1 MNHLE
6 TNYFPIVKGFFHK
19 QSGTVSYVVIDST
32 TNLCAILDTVL
43 DFDYST
49 GSIYFEH
56 ADSIIDYIKEN
67 NLEVEWL
74 IETHVHA
81 DHLSAAPYI
90 QKKLGGKLCISKEII
105 KVQKI
110 FGKIYNAGTEFEL
123 DGSQFDKLLS
133 NNDEYKLG
141 NIKSKTISTPG
152 HTPACMAHLIG
163 DGGTARADFPG
174 GSAEQLYKSIQKI
187 FTLPDKTRL
196 FVCHDYMP
204 NERDPAWETTV
215 LEQKK
220 NNIHIGKRVSEEK
233 FVQLRTERDKTLPA
247 PELMI
252 PSIQVNMR
260 AGNLPPQEDNG
271 TTYLKVPIKNIKDRD
286 S

>member
-1 MNHLE
+1 MLYCSTRNKKKTFSFEEVFLNALASDGGLYIPANIPVFSE
-6 TNYFPIVKGFFHK
+6 KKI
-19 QSGTVSYVVIDST
+19 QSMKKFTFQEISYEIFKVFVG
-32 TNLCAILDTVL
+32 DTL
-43 DFDYST
+43 FM
-49 GSIYFEH
+49 
-56 ADSIIDYIKEN
+56 
-67 NLEVEWL
+67 
-74 IETHVHA
+74 
-81 DHLSAAPYI
+81 P
-90 QKKLGGKLCISKEII
+90 
-105 KVQKI
+105 
-110 FGKIYNAGTEFEL
+110 
-123 DGSQFDKLLS
+123 
-133 NNDEYKLG
+133 
-141 NIKSKTISTPG
+141 
-152 HTPACMAHLIG
+152 
-163 DGGTARADFPG
+163 DGGTARADIPG

-260 AGNLPPQEDNG
+260 AGNLPPQENNG